1 MEQPVW
7 KPGQGIPAEPL
18 GTGTA
23 IETRPPAPVA
33 PEPVR
38 TPSAP
43 PTPRRPVPRPPSPA
57 GAGGRPVPRP
67 PSRAGGISLAERPP
81 WLVPAAV
88 AVVIVLVLGILGF
101 VVLHR
106 GGSNPTAQVH
116 TTPSPHTSNSPHAS
130 PTASGHNPQT
140 VPTYAPASTD
150 PVKSVQIC
158 TTDSPCNI
166 PGTTPETA
174 TACTLS
180 SCKVEVAIYFSS
192 VQKSVAYKYDL
203 KFFDRCTGTTTDLPG
218 PNSATTPS
226 TGYIVA
232 IPSDHWAVSIP
243 SGVKSGALVAV
254 SSSPAIA
261 ASPPLLLGADSC

>member
-33 PEPVR
+33 PTPVR
-38 TPSAP
+38 TPTVP
-43 PTPRRPVPRPPSPA
+43 PTPRRPVPRPPSR
-57 GAGGRPVPRP
+57 G
-67 PSRAGGISLAERPP
+67 GGISLAERPP

-101 VVLHR
+101 IVLNR
-106 GGSNPTAQVH
+106 GGGNPQARAH
-116 TTPSPHTSNSPHAS
+116 TTPSAHTSPGSSPHAS
-130 PTASGHNPQT
+130 PTPTGHNPQT
-140 VPTYAPASTD
+140 VPSYAPATAD

-158 TTDSPCNI
+158 TTDSPCSI
-166 PGTTPETA
+166 PGSTPESA
-174 TACTLS
+174 TVCTLS
-180 SCKVEVAIYFSS
+180 SCKIEVAIYFTS

-203 KFFDRCTGTTTDLPG
+203 KFFDRCTGQTTDLPG

-243 SGVKSGALVAV
+243 SGIKSGALVAV

>member
-7 KPGQGIPAEPL
+7 KPGQGVPAEPL
-18 GTGTA
+18 GTGVA

-38 TPSAP
+38 TPTAP
-43 PTPRRPVPRPPSPA
+43 PPVRRS
-57 GAGGRPVPRP
+57 VPRP
-67 PSRAGGISLAERPP
+67 PSRGAGISLAERPP

-116 TTPSPHTSNSPHAS
+116 TTPSPHSSSSPHAS
-130 PTASGHNPQT
+130 PSPSGHTPQT
-140 VPTYAPASTD
+140 VPSYAPATAD

-166 PGTTPETA
+166 PGSTPETA
-174 TACTLS
+174 TNCSLT
-180 SCKVEVAIYFSS
+180 SCKVEVAIYFTS
-192 VQKSVAYKYDL
+192 VQKSVSYQYTL
-203 KFFDRCTGTTTDLPG
+203 KVFDRCTGTTTDLPG
-218 PNSATTPS
+218 PNAATTPP

-232 IPSDHWAVSIP
+232 IPSDHWSVSIP
-243 SGVKSGALVAV
+243 AGIKSGALVAV
-254 SSSPAIA
+254 SSSPAVA
-261 ASPPLLLGADSC
+261 ASPPLLLGAETC